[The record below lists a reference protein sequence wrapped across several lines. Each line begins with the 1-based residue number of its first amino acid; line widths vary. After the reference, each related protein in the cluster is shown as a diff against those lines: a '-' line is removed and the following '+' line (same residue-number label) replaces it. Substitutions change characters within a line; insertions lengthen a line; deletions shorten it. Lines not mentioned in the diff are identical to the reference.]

1 MTQVE
6 GTAAAG
12 TAPGGAAPAGRPT
25 AGPTARPILRGQH
38 VYLRAGER
46 ADVPQFVRW
55 MNDARMARFLT
66 RRAPMGQADEE
77 RWFERMVEHRG
88 REGWFF
94 VICLIEG
101 NRPLGSTGLFDLD
114 SINGSAGLGISIG
127 DPGDWSRGW
136 GTDALNAL
144 VDFGFG
150 ELRLERMWLDVYDF
164 NARARRS
171 YDKAGF
177 ILEGTLRHAHYHRGR
192 HIDVHRMAILR
203 EEWAALGR
211 PKSWDL
217 NEAAAD

>member
-1 MTQVE
+1 MSQVRAAPGL
-6 GTAAAG
+6 GTAA
-12 TAPGGAAPAGRPT
+12 T
-25 AGPTARPILRGQH
+25 PILRGRS

-66 RRAPMGQADEE
+66 RRAPIGHPDEE
-77 RWFERMVEHRG
+77 RWFEGMVERQG

-94 VICLIEG
+94 VISLIEG
-101 NRPLGSTGLFDLD
+101 DRPIGTTGLFELD
-114 SINGSAGLGISIG
+114 ANNGSAGLGISIG
-127 DPGDWSRGW
+127 DPADWSRGW

-150 ELRLERMWLDVYDF
+150 ELRLERIWLDVYDF

-177 ILEGTLRHAHYHRGR
+177 TLEGTLRHAHFHRGR

-203 EEWAALGR
+203 DEWTALDR

-217 NEAAAD
+217 NATEES

>member
-1 MTQVE
+1 MTQVN
-6 GTAAAG
+6 AASAAG
-12 TAPGGAAPAGRPT
+12 TAATP
-25 AGPTARPILRGQH
+25 LVRGQH
-38 VYLRAGER
+38 VYLRAGEH

-77 RWFERMVEHRG
+77 RWFERMVEQQG

-94 VICLIEG
+94 VICLLEG
-101 NRPLGSTGLFDLD
+101 DRPIGTCGLFELEA
-114 SINGSAGLGISIG
+114 INGSAGLGISIG
-127 DPGDWSRGW
+127 DPTDWSRGW

-144 VDFGFG
+144 MDFGFG

-164 NARARRS
+164 NTRARRS

-177 ILEGTLRHAHYHRGR
+177 ILEGILRHAHYHRGR

-203 EEWAALGR
+203 DEWAALDR

-217 NEAAAD
+217 NQVQDG